1 MKFDVSQR
9 EAVEKLRTGSILCG
23 KVGSGKSR
31 TALAYYFEKECGGLF
46 EPFTSNF
53 KHPKNLYIIT
63 TAKKRDEHEWESEIE
78 DFEYSKDQ
86 LKDITIKIDSWNNI
100 KKYADVTD
108 SFFIFDEQRLV
119 GTGAWVKTFYKITC
133 SGPYRKQVKNNNW
146 ILLSATPGD
155 KWDDYIPVFVA
166 NKFYT
171 CRSDFLREHA
181 VYSPFTNYA
190 KIDKFI
196 DEVKLLRLKESILVD
211 LPTIERE
218 RDIHYI
224 KVDYDRDHYKRVT
237 RDRWDIF
244 KNEPIQNAAIYCY
257 VLRKVVNF
265 NSNRLSAVMDVFKTQ
280 PKLIIFYNFD
290 YELEMLKRLAIVNN
304 ITFSEWNGHRH
315 QSIPNTDSWMYFVQ
329 YTAGCEGWNCIQ
341 TDTIVFFSLNY
352 SYRITEQASGRID
365 RRNTSFDTLHYY
377 YIMTDSWIDRAI
389 KKALDSK
396 KMFNSRRYFKDFHF
410 ARKT

>member
-1 MKFDVSQR
+1 MQFDVRQR

-53 KHPKNLYIIT
+53 MHPKDLYIIT
-63 TAKKRDEHEWESEIE
+63 TAKKRDEHEWENEI
-78 DFEYSKDQ
+78 DAFGYSKEQ
-86 LKDITIKIDSWNNI
+86 LKDIKITIDSWNNI
-100 KKYADVTD
+100 KKYVDATD
-108 SFFIFDEQRLV
+108 SFFIFDEQRVV
-119 GTGAWVKTFYKITC
+119 GKGAWVKSFYKITC
-133 SGPYRKQVKNNNW
+133 SGAYRRQVKNNNW

-171 CRSDFLREHA
+171 CRSDFLYEHA
-181 VYSPFTNYA
+181 VFSPFTSYT

-196 DEVKLLRLKESILVD
+196 DEAKLLRLKESILVD
-211 LPTIERE
+211 IPTEEKERN
-218 RDIHYI
+218 INYI
-224 KVDYDRDHYKRVT
+224 KVDYDRDQYKRVT

-244 KNEPIQNAAIYCY
+244 KNEPIQNAAVYCY

-265 NSNRLSAVMDVFKTQ
+265 NSHRLVAIMDIFKTQ
-280 PKLIIFYNFD
+280 RKLIIFYNFD
-290 YELEMLKRLAIVNN
+290 YELDMLKRLANVNK
-304 ITFSEWNGHRH
+304 IPHAQWNGHKH
-315 QSIPNTDSWMYFVQ
+315 QPIPDTDSWMYFVQ
-329 YTAGCEGWNCIQ
+329 YSAGCEGWNCVQ

-365 RRNTSFDTLHYY
+365 RRNSPFDVLHYY
-377 YIMTDSWIDRAI
+377 YIITDAWIDRAI
-389 KKALDSK
+389 KKALDAK
-396 KMFNSRRYFKDFHF
+396 KTFNKRKYFKDFRF
-410 ARKT
+410 A